1 MSKTP
6 DDWLKIRDEHLAKG
20 DLVKAKYAERKA
32 VTMHLKVLEQ
42 FERLRVESTAQ
53 GILRRLGW
61 K

>member
-42 FERLRVESTAQ
+42 FERLRESPAQ
-53 GILRRLGW
+53 RILRRLGW